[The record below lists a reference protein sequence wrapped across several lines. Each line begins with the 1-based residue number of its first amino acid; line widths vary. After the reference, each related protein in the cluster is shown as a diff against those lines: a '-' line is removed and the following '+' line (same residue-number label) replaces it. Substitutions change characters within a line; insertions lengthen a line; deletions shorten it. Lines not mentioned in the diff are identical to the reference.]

1 MPDEFVKRTPEA
13 NRELIVAGL
22 KAVRADALKEDSID
36 EAVNHA
42 ILGTIVAVENG
53 LRLAGEEAPLL
64 VDITKEIAASWVEE
78 VNS

>member
-1 MPDEFVKRTPEA
+1 MSQETTIVA
-13 NRELIVAGL
+13 NPHRELIVAGL
-22 KAVRADALKEDSID
+22 KVVRSDALKEGSID
-36 EAVNHA
+36 DAVNHA

-64 VDITKEIAASWVEE
+64 VDLTKEIEASWVEE